1 MAINSENQQLAWNKR
16 AYVCDGL
23 CVCVCVCNKL
33 QQVFVVAIAVFNTV
47 VAALGLGK
55 LYCK

>member
-1 MAINSENQQLAWNKR
+1 MCAMV
-16 AYVCDGL
+16 Y
-23 CVCVCVCNKL
+23 VCVCVCNKL